1 MFMSASLKKSA
12 FWVVII
18 CAALLLWTVYKQE
31 PAPPGPTIAWSRFSE
46 EAKNGNI
53 AEITV
58 ADDLV
63 TGTFKNGTPFKT
75 VAAPFYRDTVERL
88 MEQGVSVRF
97 LQKAGPTS
105 TSVLINA
112 MPFVFLLAFWMFMMR
127 RITKTKKES
136 PPS

>member
-1 MFMSASLKKSA
+1 MSANLKKTV
-12 FWVVII
+12 FWIVII
-18 CAALLLWTVYKQE
+18 CIALVLWTVIKQE
-31 PAPPGPTIAWSRFSE
+31 PSPPGPTITWSRFSE

-58 ADDLV
+58 APDDWV
-63 TGTFKNGTPFKT
+63 NGTFKNGTAFKT

-97 LQKAGPTS
+97 LQKAGPNS

-112 MPFVFLLAFWMFMMR
+112 MPFVLLLAFWMFMMR
-127 RITKTKKES
+127 QITKAKKES